1 MCPKKKIHNKK
12 RRTIMTLTK
21 HRTGG
26 SRGANGYGE
35 YQVRYASPRQQQ
47 FIKTLLETKAHSFGE
62 IKLEELNVQGAG
74 DMITELLKLP
84 NKTGVVIAPSE
95 KQLSFATALIQ
106 KKEEGLATL
115 NHYLFNRK
123 VNSIEQLGRADVSE
137 IINALKNSANKV
149 EPCKL
154 TTKDVGA
161 YLLNGT
167 VYSIREG
174 KQSGKLQV
182 YSYSD
187 VAKKYVR
194 DMINQQ
200 EVLSKVELTDR
211 LTLELALKYSAQ
223 TGSCV
228 HCGRTLTLLKSVAGG
243 MGAWCAKKYH

>member
-1 MCPKKKIHNKK
+1 
-12 RRTIMTLTK
+12 MTLTK

-26 SRGANGYGE
+26 SQGANGYGE
-35 YQVRYASPRQQQ
+35 YQVRHASPRQQQ

-62 IKLEELNVQGAG
+62 INLEELNVQGAG
-74 DMITELLKLP
+74 SLITELLKLP
-84 NKTGVVIAPSE
+84 NKAGVVIAPSE

-161 YLLNGT
+161 YLVNET

-174 KQSGKLQV
+174 RESGRLQV
-182 YSYSD
+182 WSYKD
-187 VAKKYVR
+187 VVKKYVR
-194 DMINQQ
+194 DVPNEK
-200 EVLSKVELTDR
+200 EVLSKVEPTDR
-211 LTLELALKYSAQ
+211 LTLEKAIKYSAQ
-223 TGSCV
+223 TGICC
-228 HCGRTLTLLKSVAGG
+228 HCGRTLTVLKSVAGG
-243 MGAWCAKKYH
+243 IGPICAKRYN